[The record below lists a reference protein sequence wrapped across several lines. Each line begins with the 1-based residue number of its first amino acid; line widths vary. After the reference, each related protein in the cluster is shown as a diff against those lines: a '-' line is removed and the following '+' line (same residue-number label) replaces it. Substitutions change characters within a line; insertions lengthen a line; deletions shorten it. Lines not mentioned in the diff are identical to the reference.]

1 MIGIACLALTLTA
14 CGNQKPAEAPTQA
27 PTSVQETATE
37 AQSQKT
43 VQDYLDEE
51 NAILAQDKELW
62 EKVFASMSKNVSD
75 DTLSSN
81 YGDVLLAAVEG
92 IKDELSEEEYQ
103 TLKGHAQKI
112 HDLEEEISA
121 LPTEEAAPSQA
132 AAGENAFPQFEGKDL
147 DGNPV
152 DSSLFANNAFT
163 VINFWFS
170 GCKPGRG

>member
-1 MIGIACLALTLTA
+1 MMKKAMIGIACLALTLTA
-14 CGNQKPAEAPTQA
+14 CGNQKPTEAPTQAPTQA

-152 DSSLFANNAFT
+152 DSSLLQT
-163 VINFWFS
+163 TPS
-170 GCKPGRG
+170 P